1 MNPSVNTRGWKNLLT
16 ALTIVNIVLIA
27 SIPACMIYSYMLQEF
42 PDYLRKLLFIVN
54 PLLFF
59 VFLCFE
65 IAICMLYNAA
75 HKQVA
80 VRAHQRWYN
89 RVVFSI
95 SILAFIEFFLL
106 FGLIFIFLN

>member
-1 MNPSVNTRGWKNLLT
+1 MNPSVNTSGWNKLLT
-16 ALTIVNIVLIA
+16 ALATVNVLLIA
-27 SIPACMIYSYMLQEF
+27 SVPACIIYSYFLQEF
-42 PDYLRKLLFIVN
+42 TETISTLLIFVN
-54 PLLFF
+54 PLLFVIFLF
-59 VFLCFE
+59 VE
-65 IAICMLYNAA
+65 IAVCLLYNAA

-95 SILAFIEFFLL
+95 SILALIEFFLL